1 MYRHRPRPMRKPLS
15 GIVAPSLTLI
25 GALLLLVGPMLPAQA
40 QGSFARHRLFQ
51 SGTVV
56 SIDPSSAEVDIG
68 DTTTVD
74 VRIED
79 VTGLAIAEMFVIFD
93 PDVLEVVDADPD
105 TSGVQVEIGSFL
117 GADVVVT
124 ENDVDQDA
132 GEIFFSQVASDTVD
146 GSGILASITFQGKA
160 AGTSDVSIDIDD
172 LYLLDSADQA
182 IEASV
187 EDGSITVAGD
197 VTPSPTLEATL
208 ASTPTPTRT
217 PTPGPTSAPTS
228 TSAPTRTPPP
238 QPTATASIQSRV
250 LQLWPDRSV
259 GVTSGLLEGAASHA
273 DTQVLPFGDLEG
285 KTVRARTYLHFP
297 LDVFPL
303 GTEIK
308 QATLYVYVDSA
319 SGLGKATFGA
329 YRVLKPWDETGW
341 NGEPTAWPALLP
353 SPIAI
358 TEASFEAKEAR
369 LPAPSVPRL
378 ALIVAQDSPLPTP
391 TPPSSVLPTSTSPT
405 STATPTSKTASAPT
419 STRTPGPTSSPAST
433 PTTSPL
439 PPTPVTYPP
448 GTVVELEPTEGRW
461 LMWDVTALMRAWL
474 ADEVPDHGLALA
486 AASDSGAG
494 LEAAT
499 DLLLARWLTA
509 DDPNTM
515 PYVVADIVIH
525 PVTPTPTPTSVPIL
539 PIAGS
544 SGGWSGTVILLAGA
558 ALLVLG
564 LALAVRHGRS
574 KV

>member
-15 GIVAPSLTLI
+15 GIVAPSLMLI
-25 GALLLLVGPMLPAQA
+25 GALLCLVGPMLPAQA

-56 SIDPSSAEVDIG
+56 SIDPSSAEVDVG
-68 DTTTVD
+68 DTMAVD
-74 VRIED
+74 VRIDD
-79 VTGLAIAEMFVIFD
+79 VTDLAVTEMFVIFD

-105 TSGVQVEIGSFL
+105 TPGVQVKIGSFL
-117 GADVVVT
+117 GADVTVEKNT
-124 ENDVDQDA
+124 VDQDA
-132 GEIFFSQVASDTVD
+132 GEISFSQVASDTVD

-160 AGTSDVSIDIDD
+160 AGTSDVSIDTDD

-217 PTPGPTSAPTS
+217 PTPGPTSAPTPTFAPTS
-228 TSAPTRTPPP
+228 TSPP

-273 DTQVLPFGDLEG
+273 DTQVLPFGDLNG
-285 KTVRARTYLHFP
+285 KAVRARTYLHFP
-297 LDVFPL
+297 LDVLPL
-303 GTEIK
+303 GTEVK

-358 TEASFEAKEAR
+358 TEASFEAEEAR
-369 LPAPSVPRL
+369 APASLPVSRL
-378 ALIVAQDSPLPTP
+378 ALIAPQDSPLPTP
-391 TPPSSVLPTSTSPT
+391 VPPSPT
-405 STATPTSKTASAPT
+405 STATPTPKTTSTPT
-419 STRTPGPTSSPAST
+419 PTRTPGPTATSSPAST

-461 LMWDVTALMRAWL
+461 LMWDITALMRAWL
-474 ADEVPDHGLALA
+474 AEEVPDHGLALA

-494 LEAAT
+494 SEAAT

-515 PYVVADIVIH
+515 PYIVADIVIH

-544 SGGWSGTVILLAGA
+544 SGGWGGTVILLAGA